1 MAELI
6 IQSDEGIADLRT
18 QCGLLLN
25 LLTELIDI
33 HLEVDDHTR
42 IMEEGEPDWIG
53 RLRKILL
60 HVIAVNRWEIGV
72 GVEHVMAPEIRAAFE
87 QMSIV
92 WKRLPATI
100 RLEKVDGDWWAKEAR
115 SGLLATLDHPTPQTL
130 MLSAEHGG
138 FSDSESGVVYARLAL
153 WLGYLFLGYSL
164 ALVYLSQVLGSGE
177 DIESRVTSIVCKLP
191 LGYNPL

>member
-1 MAELI
+1 MNIQNI
-6 IQSDEGIADLRT
+6 ILSDKGIAELRT
-18 QCGLLLN
+18 QCGLLLD
-25 LLTELIDI
+25 LLTELINI

-53 RLRKILL
+53 RMRKILL
-60 HVIAVNRWEIGV
+60 HIMAVNRWEIGV

-100 RLEKVDGDWWAKEAR
+100 RLEEVDGDWWAKEAR
-115 SGLLATLDHPTPQTL
+115 SGLLATFDHPTPQTL

-138 FSDSESGVVYARLAL
+138 LSDSESGIVYAHLFL
-153 WLGYLFLGYSL
+153 WLGLLILGYGL
-164 ALVYLSQVLGSGE
+164 ALVHLSQVLVPSPP
-177 DIESRVTSIVCKLP
+177 DIGTSIRNRLD
-191 LGYNPL
+191 